1 MISRRSL
8 FKTAALG
15 AAAAATA
22 GFPSDLLSWAEPP
35 RAPQLGGPILLNS
48 NENAYGPF
56 PGVVRLPNP
65 FQNAN
70 RYPDRSVDL
79 LKEKL
84 AKLHKVG
91 TDQVVLGCGS
101 TEILRMAA
109 SAFTG
114 PDRKLVM
121 AAPTFEV
128 IGSYAEA
135 VKAPVVR
142 VPLTSESFAH
152 NVPAMAAEA
161 AKSGG
166 LVYICNPNNPTASLT
181 PRRTLENFLR
191 DLPKNVYVVIDEAY
205 HDFVPVSADYISFL
219 ATPVNDD
226 RVIVARTFSK
236 IYGLAGL
243 RLGYG
248 VTSPQTAKLLTRQKL
263 DDSSNEF
270 ALRCALASLNDA
282 DEREMAIMRN
292 ANDRAVFLHEAKS
305 RKTPA
310 IPSWTNFAM
319 IDTFRPVKSVID
331 FFKANGILIG
341 RPFPPMDTWARI
353 SLGTPDQMKTFWQ
366 VWDKMPK
373 NSSS

>member
-35 RAPQLGGPILLNS
+35 RAPQPGGPILLNS

-79 LKEKL
+79 LKQKL
-84 AKLHKVG
+84 AKLHNVG

-109 SAFTG
+109 TAFTG

-121 AAPTFEV
+121 AAPTFEA
-128 IGSYAEA
+128 IGYYADA
-135 VKAPVVR
+135 VKAPIVR
-142 VPLTSESFAH
+142 VPLSSGSFAH
-152 NVPAMAAEA
+152 NVPVMAAEA

-219 ATPVNDD
+219 ATPVNDE

-248 VTSPQTAKLLTRQKL
+248 VTSPQTAKLLAQQKL
-263 DDSSNEF
+263 DDSANEF
-270 ALRCALASLNDA
+270 ALRSALASLNDT

-292 ANDRAVFLHEAKS
+292 ANDRAVFLHEAKL
-305 RKTPA
+305 RKLPA

-319 IDTFRPVKSVID
+319 MDTFRPVKSVID
-331 FFKANGILIG
+331 FFKTNGILIG

-353 SLGTPDQMKTFWQ
+353 SLGTPDQMKAFWA

-373 NSSS
+373 NGSS